1 MQQQGWPFLN
11 PWTGTVQIW
20 PYNGPRLPTPQQPS
34 PSQQQLHPPQ
44 QQHALHAAAF
54 QPMFPG
60 PVTAAALPMP
70 FQLSPGAFPGMPP
83 SAYIGPPAPGFGV
96 PSFPL
101 MPSQPSTFQQQQPPV
116 PWTPMS
122 STGSWD
128 QHALTNSFNTMTLT
142 PPPTGEWYMDSGA
155 TSHMTF
161 NPGNLLISRLPN
173 SSAPSNIIIVLTGST
188 SIPAICRL
196 LHLWNILVTPQLVK
210 KLISVCQ
217 FTIDNN

>member
-1 MQQQGWPFLN
+1 
-11 PWTGTVQIW
+11 
-20 PYNGPRLPTPQQPS
+20 
-34 PSQQQLHPPQ
+34 
-44 QQHALHAAAF
+44 
-54 QPMFPG
+54 
-60 PVTAAALPMP
+60 
-70 FQLSPGAFPGMPP
+70 
-83 SAYIGPPAPGFGV
+83 
-96 PSFPL
+96 
-101 MPSQPSTFQQQQPPV
+101 
-116 PWTPMS
+116 
-122 STGSWD
+122 
-128 QHALTNSFNTMTLT
+128 
-142 PPPTGEWYMDSGA
+142 MDSGA